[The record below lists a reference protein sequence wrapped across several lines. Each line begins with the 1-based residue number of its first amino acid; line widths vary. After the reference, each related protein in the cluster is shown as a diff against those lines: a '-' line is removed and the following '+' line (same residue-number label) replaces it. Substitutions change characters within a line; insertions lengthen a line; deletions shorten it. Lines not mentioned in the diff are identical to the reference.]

1 MRNLPNLYYK
11 DGSIWKELSLSSD
24 IEPVL
29 LWTGRWEDK
38 YSSPIPQ
45 IPSIIEYDQV
55 GLVVSEIGYI
65 VAYKVIDNTN
75 VIDGPYTYNWSGTGS
90 SIYNMSD
97 MSMFYTL
104 YICGFGC
111 NADGTL
117 QGIYSYTNDGMPV
130 ISMGWNGSYTQ
141 NGMRLGQGRVRAIY
155 GLHKE
160 KK

>member
-1 MRNLPNLYYK
+1 MRDLPNLYYK

-24 IEPVL
+24 VEPVL
-29 LWTGRWEDK
+29 LWTGRWENR
-38 YSSPIPQ
+38 YSTIPQ
-45 IPSIIEYDQV
+45 IPSIINYDEV
-55 GLVVSEIGYI
+55 GLVVNEIGYI
-65 VAYKVIDNTN
+65 VAYKVVDNTN
-75 VIDGPYTYNWSGTGS
+75 VIEAPYTYNWSGTGS
-90 SIYNMSD
+90 SIYNMSN

-117 QGIYSYTNDGMPV
+117 HGTYNYGSREMPA
-130 ISMGWNGSYTQ
+130 ISMGYNGSYVEDGMYLG
-141 NGMRLGQGRVRAIY
+141 NGRIRAIY